1 MYRRKRR
8 RIRRQLPL
16 YAFLLAMLAFLL
28 AFALPPDV
36 PEEDGTEP
44 LPVRS
49 LSSVLPPTGGRIFTD
64 TVTRCC
70 LLTYLNR
77 Q

>member
-49 LSSVLPPTGGRIFTD
+49 LSSVLPPERHGGEPGIPDAAR
-64 TVTRCC
+64 R
-70 LLTYLNR
+70 
-77 Q
+77 